1 MESASAVAAAVLQVL
16 VFAVIPFV
24 TYLATRRRW
33 RGFLRYVGLRACSQ
47 PALLYALGVFLV
59 TAAMLVVVYAVP
71 SLRSAT
77 LAETSTA
84 GQIAQLAIT
93 PASIFVIVVVSFIQ
107 TGLSEE
113 LLFRGFVAK
122 RLIARLGFERGNA
135 LQSAVFVAPHLLL
148 FLGLP
153 GTEVT
158 WWAVVVV
165 AGWAAA
171 SGWLFGWLNER
182 RGDGSIVPSW
192 LAHGAGNALSYTV
205 ALLI

>member
-1 MESASAVAAAVLQVL
+1 MEPTSAVAAAVLQVL

-47 PALLYALGVFLV
+47 PALLYAVGVFLV

-71 SLRSAT
+71 SLRSVH
-77 LAETSTA
+77 LAGTSTA

-122 RLIARLGFERGNA
+122 RLIARLGFEWQRP
-135 LQSAVFVAPHLLL
+135 AVRRVRRAAPVAVSSST
-148 FLGLP
+148 G
-153 GTEVT
+153 
-158 WWAVVVV
+158 
-165 AGWAAA
+165 
-171 SGWLFGWLNER
+171 S
-182 RGDGSIVPSW
+182 RGDVVGGRCRGRLGCCIR
-192 LAHGAGNALSYTV
+192 V
-205 ALLI
+205 AVRMAE